1 MMTGVFGGSFNP
13 IHNAHIALGRH
24 LLKET
29 GLDEIWFVVSP
40 QNPLKQ
46 QEGLMPDDFRM
57 EMARKALKNED
68 GLKAC
73 DYEMHLPKPSYMW
86 VTLQNMSRDWPD
98 REFALIIGSDNWLDF
113 SRWHRAGDIIRHYR
127 IIIYPRPG
135 YPVDKAALPAT
146 VTLADT
152 PFIDISSTEIRR
164 RMSAGEDYS
173 QLVPPVVAKM
183 LEENRERL

>member
-1 MMTGVFGGSFNP
+1 MITGVFGGSFNP

-24 LLKET
+24 LLKKT
-29 GLDEIWFVVSP
+29 ALDEIWFVVSP
-40 QNPLKQ
+40 QNPLKR

-57 EMARKALKNED
+57 DMARKALENED

-98 REFALIIGSDNWLDF
+98 REFVLIIGSDNWLDF
-113 SRWHRAGDIIRHYR
+113 SRWHRADDIIRHYR

-135 YPVDKAALPAT
+135 YPVDKAALPPT

>member
-1 MMTGVFGGSFNP
+1 MITGVFGGSFNP

-24 LLKET
+24 LLKVA

-40 QNPLKQ
+40 QNPLKR

-57 EMARKALKNED
+57 DMARKALENEH

-86 VTLQNMSRDWPD
+86 ITLQNMSREWRG
-98 REFALIIGSDNWLDF
+98 REFVLIIGSDNWLDF

-152 PFIDISSTEIRR
+152 PFFDISSTEIRR

-183 LEENRERL
+183 LEESRKEL